1 MKSAFSF
8 IVTTP
13 LHSSVCF
20 IVEENEFVGYLSGQ
34 NHFRERRM
42 KGSEGQT
49 KYGRIAGVVLLYWCV
64 SWLAIGMNKYL

>member
-1 MKSAFSF
+1 MISVFSC

-13 LHSSVCF
+13 LPSPVCF
-20 IVEENEFVGYLSGQ
+20 IMQEEFVGSLSGQ
-34 NHFRERRM
+34 NHFRGNRM

-49 KYGRIAGVVLLYWCV
+49 KYGRIVGVVLLYWCV